1 MPKDIVTICNNILFT
16 TFTASTFRFTIA
28 IDSMSK
34 RPSENQLDGADYLPG
49 LAIDMVIFGFHQDQ
63 LKILLLEYENTG
75 LFALP
80 AGFIKKEE
88 NVNDAARR
96 SLTERTGLR
105 NIYLE
110 QFYVFGDRNRHN
122 PAPLKAI
129 MVGKGLEPQN
139 DHWLLSRF
147 VSVGYY
153 ALVDFTQAVPNP
165 DSLSDRC
172 AWYDLTGLPPLML
185 DHQEMVRKALETL
198 RVNLD
203 QKLIG
208 FNLLPDTFT
217 MGDLQ
222 ILYETILG
230 GRLNRSSFQRKILSL
245 NILERVDKKWTGGA
259 HKAPYLYRFKQNKK

>member
-1 MPKDIVTICNNILFT
+1 
-16 TFTASTFRFTIA
+16 
-28 IDSMSK
+28 MSK
-34 RPSENQLDGADYLPG
+34 RIPETENQLDGLDYLPG
-49 LAIDMVIFGFHQDQ
+49 LALDMVIFGFHHQQ

-96 SLTERTGLR
+96 SLAERTGLT

-110 QFYVFGDRNRHN
+110 QFYVFGDQSRHD
-122 PAPLKAI
+122 PAPLKSI
-129 MVGKGLEPQN
+129 MKGKGLEPEN
-139 DHWLLSRF
+139 DHWLLGRF

-153 ALVDFTQAVPNP
+153 ALVDFTQAVPHP

-172 AWYDLTGLPPLML
+172 AWYDLAGLPTLML
-185 DHQEMVRKALETL
+185 DHQEMVQKALETL
-198 RVNLD
+198 RLNLD
-203 QKLIG
+203 RKLIG

-230 GRLNRSSFQRKILSL
+230 EKLNRSSFQRKMLSL
-245 NILERVDKKWTGGA
+245 AILERVEKKYTGGA
-259 HKAPYLYRFKQNKK
+259 HKAPYLYRFKKNRE